1 MNKFSPEF
9 DRVGVALAFAALLI
23 LLYFGLTVNTFFQD
37 LWVAFAFWMI
47 GFFGTVTLG
56 LARLSKSL
64 NLRQLFTIFVGTGL
78 ILVCFFGISTAYGM
92 IPQDIFI
99 AEKALGFGIG
109 VSEELFFGVFLLSIL
124 INYLGLDRIISIV
137 LSAGLHS
144 AYHIPQW
151 GINPLQLSLFF
162 ISFLVARSVYVFLFP
177 KVGVLLGAH
186 GFWNVAVT

>member
-1 MNKFSPEF
+1 MTKFTPEF

-37 LWVAFAFWMI
+37 LWVAFAFWMA
-47 GFFGTVTLG
+47 GFFGTVALG
-56 LARLSKSL
+56 LAQLGRNL
-64 NLRQLFTIFVGTGL
+64 NLKRLFIIFVGMAF
-78 ILVCFFGISTAYGM
+78 ILVCFWGISSVYGR
-92 IPQDIFI
+92 IPQDIFLG
-99 AEKALGFGIG
+99 EKVLSFGIG
-109 VSEELFFGVFLLSIL
+109 VSEELFFGVFIL
-124 INYLGLDRIISIV
+124 IASIRFLGLNRIIAIV

-151 GINPLQLSLFF
+151 GINPVQESFF
-162 ISFLVARSVYVFLFP
+162 FVCFLAARFAFVFLFP

>member
-1 MNKFSPEF
+1 MTKFTPEF

-23 LLYFGLTVNTFFQD
+23 LLYFGLTVNTFVQD
-37 LWVAFAFWMI
+37 LWVAFAFWMA
-47 GFFGTVTLG
+47 GFFGTVALG

-64 NLRQLFTIFVGTGL
+64 NIKQLFTIFVGTGL

-99 AEKALGFGIG
+99 AEKALSFGIG

-144 AYHIPQW
+144 FYHIPQW

-162 ISFLVARSVYVFLFP
+162 ICFFVARSVYVFVFP